1 MDLEIHWVHYGEN
14 IGDIIAGTASDDEDY
29 AIATAAGIMFKIGA
43 SVSTEVDAAAAAF
56 LDWVVNDLTTDP
68 TQPWDATAGKF
79 TEATNPADKSG
90 VSDTMNA
97 LLQAVDWNN
106 RWSYSGS
113 LTTPACT
120 TKVQHNVLEQVL
132 PVTQDQ
138 IDAIRTFTSSQE
150 GTSDFYTK
158 TNGNYRMI
166 MPLVDEADAVFIT
179 DGSAD
184 EEAGK
189 FKSLFI
195 AFLVLFIITLLAL
208 CIACYMYASASAKS
222 SEPATNKESEMANAK

>member
-1 MDLEIHWVHYGEN
+1 MDLEIHWVHYGIN
-14 IGDIIAGTASDDEDY
+14 LADAAKADEDY

-56 LDWVVNDLTTDP
+56 LDWVVNDLETDP
-68 TQPWDATAGKF
+68 TQPWDPTDEKF
-79 TEATNPADKSG
+79 TEATTPADKSG
-90 VSDTMNA
+90 VSETMNA

-132 PVTQDQ
+132 PVTQAQ
-138 IDAIRTFTSSQE
+138 IDAINLFTRSQE
-150 GTSDFYTK
+150 GTADFYTETK
-158 TNGNYRMI
+158 GNYRMI

-195 AFLVLFIITLLAL
+195 AFLVLFVITLLAL

-222 SEPATNKESEMANAK
+222 SEPADKKETEMANAK